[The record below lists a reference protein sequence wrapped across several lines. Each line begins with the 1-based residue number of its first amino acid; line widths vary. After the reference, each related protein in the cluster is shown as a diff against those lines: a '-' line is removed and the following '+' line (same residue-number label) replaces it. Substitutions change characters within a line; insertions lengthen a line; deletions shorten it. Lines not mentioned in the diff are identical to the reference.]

1 MKNYGFENHAALIDH
16 LNLEFTMKPLVLEET
31 PYSLFFYIN
40 NRQDFD
46 RKCLVMKW
54 RKKRIINP
62 RDLQYSL
69 YQSTYFILVEIICAN
84 QSDSKL
90 TKILSNF
97 SLREINQLTL
107 TWEK

>member
-1 MKNYGFENHAALIDH
+1 MLLD
-16 LNLEFTMKPLVLEET
+16 LRNLEFTMKPLVLEET

-62 RDLQYSL
+62 RDLQFSL
-69 YQSTYFILVEIICAN
+69 Y
-84 QSDSKL
+84 
-90 TKILSNF
+90 LSPHF
-97 SLREINQLTL
+97 F
-107 TWEK
+107 